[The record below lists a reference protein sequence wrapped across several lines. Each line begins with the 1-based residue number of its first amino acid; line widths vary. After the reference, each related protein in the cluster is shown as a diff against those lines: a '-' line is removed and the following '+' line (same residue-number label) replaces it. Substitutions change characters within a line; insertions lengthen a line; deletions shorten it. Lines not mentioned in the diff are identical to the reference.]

1 MIHDALGEQA
11 YLSPRSASALKA
23 GLAQPW
29 PQVARG
35 GQQLRVIRYCY
46 ATKVYRDYLHCN
58 RLNPALK
65 IWADK
70 LGYPAS
76 AQTGHGISW
85 EEANDGGEPGKR
97 KRRYCYTRYE
107 HGKGGRWNKKVDPD
121 TLAIF
126 LDPTFD
132 GARATI
138 GYDALSSEEGR
149 HQMVLGVDADPIEI
163 AHEVSSNL
171 HSIYT

>member
-1 MIHDALGEQA
+1 MVLLWPSHAAARKSCTVTSNSTMVHNALTEQA
-11 YLSPRSASALKA
+11 RPIPRSASALKA
-23 GLAQPW
+23 GFAQPW
-29 PQVARG
+29 PLISRG
-35 GQQLRVIRYCY
+35 SQQLRVVKYCY

-58 RLNPALK
+58 KFNSALK

-97 KRRYCYTRYE
+97 KRRFCYTKYE
-107 HGKGGRWNKKVDPD
+107 HGKGGKWNKNVESD

-132 GARATI
+132 GARSTT
-138 GYDALSSEEGR
+138 GYDAVSSEEG
-149 HQMVLGVDADPIEI
+149 
-163 AHEVSSNL
+163 
-171 HSIYT
+171 